1 MTARVWIAAATS
13 VATIAISFGA
23 VASPASA
30 VDTCLDQFE
39 PTSGSY
45 VGGTTGTYTCVV
57 PAGVAA
63 YNIEVRGGYG
73 AKRSSVI
80 GAVGAKL
87 TGKITVASGSTL
99 AITVGGNGQV
109 TTGNAYGASGGGYS
123 AIAVGSTPIVVAGG
137 GGGGGNGSGSGRDGG
152 AGGAG
157 TTGNSVGGNGATDDE
172 YAQGGTGA
180 TNGTGG
186 LGGPSD
192 DNFGPGG
199 AGGNTGAVGLP
210 ATGGQQNG
218 GGGGGGGFGA
228 AGGTVDG
235 CGVQMLPGGLGGGG
249 SSCFGGGGGGGFG
262 GGGGGGGITSGGRG
276 GGGGGGSSM
285 FPAGITAV
293 NTTAGDSD
301 SVPRVQLTPAFGVT
315 GVSPAVGPVGGGTL
329 VTITGSNFQDGAMVS
344 IGGVS
349 CTPVTFVSSTQLTC
363 ATGAG
368 TAGAQDVVVTNAD
381 SEVSTLTGAFTYQ
394 GSASATC
401 PLNVI
406 KPRPK
411 SKSLPVGRTVV
422 LVQGITTVPQCKAGV
437 AASNRK
443 PRGDQRGRVI
453 LRVNKK
459 TGKVIARATRKGATA
474 QVRAIAVPIASPY
487 TEASARFVR
496 SWKS

>member
-1 MTARVWIAAATS
+1 
-13 VATIAISFGA
+13 
-23 VASPASA
+23 
-30 VDTCLDQFE
+30 
-39 PTSGSY
+39 
-45 VGGTTGTYTCVV
+45 
-57 PAGVAA
+57 
-63 YNIEVRGGYG
+63 
-73 AKRSSVI
+73 
-80 GAVGAKL
+80 
-87 TGKITVASGSTL
+87 
-99 AITVGGNGQV
+99 
-109 TTGNAYGASGGGYS
+109 
-123 AIAVGSTPIVVAGG
+123 
-137 GGGGGNGSGSGRDGG
+137 
-152 AGGAG
+152 
-157 TTGNSVGGNGATDDE
+157 
-172 YAQGGTGA
+172 
-180 TNGTGG
+180 
-186 LGGPSD
+186 
-192 DNFGPGG
+192 
-199 AGGNTGAVGLP
+199 
-210 ATGGQQNG
+210 
-218 GGGGGGGFGA
+218 
-228 AGGTVDG
+228 
-235 CGVQMLPGGLGGGG
+235 
-249 SSCFGGGGGGGFG
+249 
-262 GGGGGGGITSGGRG
+262 
-276 GGGGGGSSM
+276 M

-329 VTITGSNFQDGAMVS
+329 VTITGSNFQDGATVS